1 MAFDYGQKRVGV
13 AATDPLQ
20 IIATA
25 VDTIE
30 TKLIFPFIKTYLE
43 REQVETFVVGYPY
56 NDGFKENAVL
66 PHVKKFIAQLEK
78 TYPTIPVVKV
88 DESFTSRM
96 AMETMVL
103 SGVSKKERRK
113 KENLDKISATI
124 ILQNYMETKSM
135 DN

>member
-1 MAFDYGQKRVGV
+1 MAFDYGQRRVGV

-20 IIATA
+20 IIANA
-25 VDTIE
+25 VDTID
-30 TKLIFPFIKTYLE
+30 TKLIYDFIKNYLAK
-43 REQVETFVVGYPY
+43 EQVETFVVGYPY
-56 NDGFKENAVL
+56 NDGFKDNAVL
-66 PHVKKFIAQLEK
+66 PHIKKFIAQLEK
-78 TYPTIPVVKV
+78 TYPAIPVVKV

-124 ILQNYMETKSM
+124 ILQSYMETK
-135 DN
+135 